1 MPTWIPFNPVSSA
14 SKWLFDAWEYGFDA
28 AQRQILFW
36 DVLRK
41 RGNNYIEHLRNGQ
54 PPVLTFHYEMIL
66 DGRMFERPVNFA
78 LVRIVDRRLEDR
90 GCRQGAERRKTD
102 RRRAPGIPKRPIV
115 IIDPRA
121 GHG

>member
-1 MPTWIPFNPVSSA
+1 MPAWIPFNPVSSA
-14 SKWLFDAWEYGFDA
+14 PKWLFDAWEYGFDA

-66 DGRMFERPVNFA
+66 DGRTFERPVNFA
-78 LVRIVDRRLEDR
+78 LVRIVDRRSENR
-90 GCRQGAERRKTD
+90 GCRAAPNDGREGA
-102 RRRAPGIPKRPIV
+102 AKRPGS
-115 IIDPRA
+115 PS
-121 GHG
+121 GPS

>member
-1 MPTWIPFNPVSSA
+1 MLTWNPFNPMTA
-14 SKWLFDAWEYGFDA
+14 APKWLFDAWEYTFDA

-66 DGRMFERPVNFA
+66 DGRTFEKPVNFA
-78 LVRIVDRRLEDR
+78 LVRIVDRRS
-90 GCRQGAERRKTD
+90 
-102 RRRAPGIPKRPIV
+102 
-115 IIDPRA
+115 
-121 GHG
+121 